1 MPKKQKLLARI
12 ESELLL
18 DEHARSLLVKKIKHR
33 KVVILSLVGV
43 ISVFIA
49 ILITSLL
56 WYNNQLLPVDST
68 SGSTKTVVIEKGLG
82 PLEISQKLKN
92 EKLIRSTVAFDIY
105 TRINGSRNNLQAGSY
120 KISQKSSL
128 AEIIDQLTGG
138 KVVTFNITFYPGD
151 TLSGHIKQL
160 AKAGYSSGEIETAL
174 RNYDTSLALFDTKP
188 SGTDLEGYIHGETYK
203 FAQGTSVDEILTETF
218 KHYSD
223 NIQQFDLVKQY
234 ANQGL
239 TLFEG
244 ITLASI
250 VQKEVFGSK
259 NADPTDDQKKV
270 AQVFLSRLNSGM
282 TLGSDVTYQYIA
294 DKLGIERSPNLDNPY
309 NTRKYTGLPPGPI
322 ATPSLSALRAVASP
336 ADTDYL
342 FFLSGDDDITYFART
357 NYEHLQNISNHCK
370 VKCSIY

>member
-18 DEHARSLLVKKIKHR
+18 DEHARSLLLRKIKHR

-43 ISVFIA
+43 LSVFIA
-49 ILITSLL
+49 IILTSLF
-56 WYNNQLLPVDST
+56 WYSNQLSPVDSVN
-68 SGSTKTVVIEKGLG
+68 GLTKTVVIEKGLG

-92 EKLIRSTVAFDIY
+92 EKLIKSNVAFDIY
-105 TRINGSRNNLQAGSY
+105 TRLNGSRNKLQAGSY

-128 AEIIDQLTGG
+128 AEIIDQLTDG

-151 TLSGHIKQL
+151 TLSKHIKQL
-160 AKAGYSSGEIETAL
+160 EKAGYTSNEIDTAL
-174 RNYDTSLALFDTKP
+174 KNYDSNLTLFNTKP
-188 SGTDLEGYIHGETYK
+188 TGTDLEGYIHGETYK
-203 FAQGTSVDEILTETF
+203 FALGTSVDEILAETF

-223 NIQQFDLVKQY
+223 NIKDYDLVKQY

-259 NADPTDDQKKV
+259 NADPTDDQRKV
-270 AQVFLSRLNSGM
+270 AQVFLSRLNNGM

-294 DKLGIERSPNLDNPY
+294 DKLRIERSPDLDNPY
-309 NTRKYTGLPPGPI
+309 NTRKYIGLPPGPI
-322 ATPSLSALRAVASP
+322 ATPSVSALRAVANP
-336 ADTDYL
+336 ADTNYL

-357 NYEHLQNISNHCK
+357 NNEHQQNIINHCK